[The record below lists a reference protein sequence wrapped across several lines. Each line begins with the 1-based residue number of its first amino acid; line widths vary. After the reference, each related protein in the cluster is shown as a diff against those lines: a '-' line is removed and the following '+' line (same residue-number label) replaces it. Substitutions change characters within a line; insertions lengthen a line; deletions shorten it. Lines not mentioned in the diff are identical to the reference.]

1 MPIDKRKMSTV
12 VRHYTTVSS
21 MLFSSHTLYLSL
33 IFTSL
38 AWNAYNT
45 QQYRILAER
54 QSNMEQI
61 LAGMDPSTVL
71 ALNPLETTT
80 STLIEQWASQAR
92 HFLRQFTSNDAIT
105 SGDHRRDSI
114 AQSYTVGRISFGNA
128 C

>member
-1 MPIDKRKMSTV
+1 MSTV

-45 QQYRILAER
+45 HQYRILAER
-54 QSNMEQI
+54 QSNLEQL
-61 LAGMDPSTVL
+61 LANMDPSTVL

-80 STLIEQWASQAR
+80 TTTTTTLIEQWASQAL

-105 SGDHRRDSI
+105 TGDHRRDSI